1 MVFNVFSVLLLNHT
15 NENLKCDDMKQRL
28 FLMMTGMMMLSVS
41 VSAQVDEETM
51 KGMQRMSCT
60 SIMVGKNASVDGSV
74 ITSHTCDSWYR
85 TWMQVVPAKDYKKDT
100 VTAIY
105 DGRMH
110 TQSAL
115 DSTKMY
121 RKGVIPQVRHTYRYL
136 DTAYPCLNEKQL
148 GIGETTISG
157 RDTLKNTKGLFR
169 IEELERIALERCAT
183 AREAIKLMGQLVKEF
198 GYGDSG
204 ECLTIADK
212 NEVWIFEIFG
222 EGPDKIGGVWAA
234 VRIPDDEIA
243 VSANI
248 CRISTLKL
256 KDKDHYMA
264 SENVFDVAKKL
275 KLWDGKGEF
284 CFWKAYSGMNYS
296 KEVKNYSVREFFIMN
311 TLAPSLH
318 LSDTVENLPLSV
330 KPDKKVSVEQ
340 VMRLLGSYYEGTS
353 KNLSGRH
360 KIPNPNKKKK
370 DGTVDEQAPDSI
382 VSPFSNPWMRPDEI
396 NMYYA
401 MGDSVMK
408 NIRTVSVPWC
418 AYSTV
423 IQLRSWLPDAV
434 GGVAWIA
441 LDNPGQSPRFPI
453 FCGTTKLPKMLETC
467 GQHVDRDDAALWHY
481 RKANRLATVRW
492 GTYRKTLEPVRDYFI
507 EKGMRELPFVEQMYR
522 DLVTTDKDGKENTK
536 AATKM
541 LNGYT
546 ADFFGATIVRWDE
559 MARHFWRQTWTGF

>member
-1 MVFNVFSVLLLNHT
+1 MKKTLLLSAALCLLMPAQSLAQD
-15 NENLKCDDMKQRL
+15 NEEPQWGTRYP
-28 FLMMTGMMMLSVS
+28 
-41 VSAQVDEETM
+41 
-51 KGMQRMSCT
+51 MSCT
-60 SIMVGKNASVDGSV
+60 SIMVGKKASADGSV
-74 ITSHTCDSWYR
+74 MTSHTCDSWYR
-85 TWMQVVPAKDYKKDT
+85 TWMQVVPARDYERDT

-110 TQSAL
+110 TQSAQ

-148 GIGETTISG
+148 AIGETTISG
-157 RDTLKNTKGLFR
+157 RDTLQNKKGMFM

-183 AREAIKLMGQLVKEF
+183 AREAIRLMGDLVKRY

-212 NEVWIFEIFG
+212 NEVWIFEVFG
-222 EGPDKIGGVWAA
+222 EGPKKTGGVWAA

-248 CRISTLKL
+248 SRISRLDLADT
-256 KDKDHYMA
+256 DRYMA
-264 SENVFDVAKKL
+264 SDNVFDVAKKL
-275 KLWDGKGEF
+275 KLWDGKEEF
-284 CFWKAYSGMNYS
+284 CFWKVYSGGNYFGE
-296 KEVKNYSVREFFIMN
+296 KKNYSVREWYIMDQ
-311 TLAPSLH
+311 LAPSLH
-318 LSDTVENLPLSV
+318 LCDTVAELPLSV
-330 KPDKKVSVEQ
+330 RPDQKVSAEQ
-340 VMRLLGSYYEGTS
+340 VMRLLGSYYEGTP

-360 KIPNPNKKKK
+360 KLPNPKRK
-370 DGTVDEQAPDSI
+370 DKEGKIVETEPDSI

-401 MGDSVMK
+401 LGDSVMK

-423 IQLRSWLPDAV
+423 IQLRSWLPDEV
-434 GGVAWIA
+434 GGVAWVA
-441 LDNPGQSPRFPI
+441 LDNPGESPRFPI
-453 FCGTTKLPKMLETC
+453 FCGTTQLPRLLQTC
-467 GQHVDRDDAALWHY
+467 GQHTDRDDAALWHF

-492 GTYRKTLEPVRDYFI
+492 GTYRKTLEPLRDYFI
-507 EKGMRELPFVEQMYR
+507 EKGQRELPFVSDTWQQLQQQDPKKAEQ
-522 DLVTTDKDGKENTK
+522 
-536 AATKM
+536 M

-546 ADFFGATIVRWDE
+546 ADFFGATILRWDE
-559 MARHFWRQTWTGF
+559 MARQLWRQTWTGF

>member
-1 MVFNVFSVLLLNHT
+1 MKKTLLLSAALCLLLPAQSFAQD
-15 NENLKCDDMKQRL
+15 NEEPQWGTRYP
-28 FLMMTGMMMLSVS
+28 
-41 VSAQVDEETM
+41 
-51 KGMQRMSCT
+51 MSCT
-60 SIMVGKNASVDGSV
+60 SIMVGKKASADGSV
-74 ITSHTCDSWYR
+74 MTSHTCDSWYR
-85 TWMQVVPAKDYKKDT
+85 TWMQVVPARDYERDT

-110 TQSAL
+110 TQSAQ

-148 GIGETTISG
+148 AIGETTISG
-157 RDTLKNTKGLFR
+157 RDTLQNKKGMFM

-183 AREAIKLMGQLVKEF
+183 AREAIRLMGDLVKRY

-212 NEVWIFEIFG
+212 NEVWIFEVFG
-222 EGPDKIGGVWAA
+222 EGPKKTGGVWAA
-234 VRIPDDEIA
+234 VRIPDDEIT

-248 CRISTLKL
+248 SRISRLDLADT
-256 KDKDHYMA
+256 DRYMA
-264 SENVFDVAKKL
+264 SDNVFDVAKKL
-275 KLWDGKGEF
+275 KLWDGKEEF
-284 CFWKAYSGMNYS
+284 CFWKVYSGGNYFGE
-296 KEVKNYSVREFFIMN
+296 KKNYSVREWYIMDQ
-311 TLAPSLH
+311 LAPSLH
-318 LSDTVENLPLSV
+318 LCDTVAELPLSV
-330 KPDKKVSVEQ
+330 RPDQKVSAEQ
-340 VMRLLGSYYEGTS
+340 VMRLLGSYYEGTP

-360 KIPNPNKKKK
+360 KLPNPKRK
-370 DGTVDEQAPDSI
+370 DKEGKVVETEPDSI

-423 IQLRSWLPDAV
+423 IQLRSWLPDEV
-434 GGVAWIA
+434 GGVAWVA
-441 LDNPGQSPRFPI
+441 LDNPGESPRFPI
-453 FCGTTKLPKMLETC
+453 FCGTTQLPRLLQTC
-467 GQHVDRDDAALWHY
+467 GQHTDRDDAALWHF

-492 GTYRKTLEPVRDYFI
+492 GTYRKTLEPLRDYFI
-507 EKGMRELPFVEQMYR
+507 EKGQRELPFVSDTWQQLQQQDPKKAEQ
-522 DLVTTDKDGKENTK
+522 
-536 AATKM
+536 M

-546 ADFFGATIVRWDE
+546 ADFFGATILRWDE
-559 MARHFWRQTWTGF
+559 MARQLWRQTWTGF